1 MPTAINH
8 PGPLPTTE
16 ALASATALANAV
28 TNDGCPPPPALVVD
42 FEQKMNVLIA
52 ASNAANGR
60 NDPLLPTDGVYNSF
74 IQDGLAQITKVN
86 NVPFQPCNLTKIE
99 PPPPPPPPKTPASP
113 STGLSTGA
121 MVGIGLAV
129 VAALALGAY
138 FVLGKQS
145 GHGRRSNP
153 IAELGEGHHVSAAR
167 RRAGKKAWAKKK
179 AEARASGRKSVKVG
193 NRRVRI

>member
-1 MPTAINH
+1 
-8 PGPLPTTE
+8 
-16 ALASATALANAV
+16 LANAV

-60 NDPLLPTDGVYNSF
+60 NDPLLPTDGIYNSF
-74 IQDGLAQITKVN
+74 IQDGLSQITKVN

-99 PPPPPPPPKTPASP
+99 PPPPGPPGPPKPPAP
-113 STGLSTGA
+113 PATTTGLSTGA

-129 VAALALGAY
+129 VAALAIGAY
-138 FVLGKQS
+138 FVLGKQGH

-167 RRAGKKAWAKKK
+167 RRAGKRAWAKKK
-179 AEARASGRKSVKVG
+179 ADARAAGRKSVKVG
-193 NRRVRI
+193 HRRVKI